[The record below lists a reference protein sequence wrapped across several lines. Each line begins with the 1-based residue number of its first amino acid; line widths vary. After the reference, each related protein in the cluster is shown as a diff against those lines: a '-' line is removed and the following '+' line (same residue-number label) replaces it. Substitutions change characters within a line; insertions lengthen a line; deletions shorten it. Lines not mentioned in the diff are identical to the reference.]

1 MTIYDKNIYLRKRG
15 ILINIK
21 SIIITLIFIINIIL
35 FVLNLKKSSKV
46 GTRIKKYIVCKYK
59 VIIEKISFFINLCIL
74 LLAKINNK
82 ILKKLYCKK
91 EYESLTPKDNLDKN
105 NSYIKALKESIDDL
119 KRKNIAISGIYGSGK
134 SSIIESFKEQY
145 KEYKY
150 LDISLA
156 TFISSEEDN
165 LEEELERN
173 ILNQIFYKVSY
184 DKMPYS
190 RFRKIKNIRFLHI
203 FKVTLIFISLIL
215 TLSLLIKPELI
226 EKFTS
231 NILKLKGAFST
242 IPILKNN
249 VNLSLI
255 IVICICSITILYII
269 MTLTKF
275 ILSKFTINKIQTK
288 DGNLEF
294 GKREESET
302 FNKYLD
308 EIMYFFE
315 SLKYDIVFFEDL
327 DRFDNLEI
335 FTKLREL
342 NTLINKAESIS
353 KKVTFVYA
361 IKDEIFFIKE
371 DLKNDKGYKYID
383 KKEMNK
389 NRTKFFDFII
399 PVIPIVNGENS
410 YEILSK
416 KIEEFNE
423 KYGEQGNI
431 VSKELLSDLS
441 IFIDDMRLLTNI
453 YNEFLIYYRR
463 LVIERKNKTLSSDN
477 LLAIIVYKN
486 LYPVDFTK
494 LQNRDGM
501 VYNVFSEKDKIAD
514 KAICKLYEKIEFCKL
529 NIQQL
534 EKEIVESEEELY
546 IIYKSEWIS
555 KNINYI
561 RIPSKIYSIDEVN
574 NIKVIEELKN
584 ANSIRYS
591 SNNSFYSYSTEDI
604 TFENLMTVDGKKV
617 DLYKRLIAIK
627 SRGKNI
633 AEKIKYHQN
642 KIQAIEE
649 KIKEFKNNSIAT
661 LMKDERFFE
670 CLDEKIKKEAL
681 IIRLLKYGYID
692 EMYSYYSLYFYAGRL
707 TQKDFEF
714 VQSVIYNNPL
724 NCEFKLDN
732 INEILVKFRI
742 EDFESKAIL
751 NYDLIKFLSENI
763 HIDINKMR
771 LKKIIGILSELKI
784 EDINFIMDFIYKSG
798 ELANFIE
805 LLCKNINN
813 FWNNICE
820 NSYLSS
826 EKKDY
831 MLELLFKYCSI
842 EDILIQNDE
851 GYIKEYIELNS
862 NFIKTIAIKIE
873 KYKLKDILI
882 KLNVKLKDIDQDIVD
897 NIKSK
902 SNKEYMSVFE
912 DVYYNDLYE
921 LNIAIVSKII
931 FIENKSIE
939 NMNDVNLSYSCISKN
954 ELNCLIKYI
963 DNNINLYI
971 RNIFIEP
978 IVIENT
984 ETIIDILNNE
994 EVDKDLIDN
1003 IINIKQFKVDDINK
1017 IKNID
1022 IWNLIFDNLKVNFS
1036 WENIL
1041 SYYKANDS
1049 IDKRLGSF
1057 INNPEVCKE
1066 LLKDT
1071 LYKESISN
1079 DEKESIDLFVEKF
1092 VMSKIILDETVDLL
1106 ASKLGSPFR
1115 SFDFESMIYDRILIL
1130 INKKLIALTESIYK
1144 SLKVD
1149 YHGLHINLLEENI
1162 DKFIL
1167 EKIQDFDSKDMK
1179 VILKSD
1185 KISQDNKYYII
1196 KLYGEDIEL
1205 NDSLAEIIFDVI
1217 EKFLPDEKIEYKLI
1231 ENMIRCN
1238 FAKEKRRKLIAYQIE
1253 FIDKMDISNLLSYID
1268 DEYNGL
1274 LGLSSK
1280 RMYIKNTNANILI
1293 LEKLKSKKYISSF
1306 KTERNRIIVNRKRT

>member
-1 MTIYDKNIYLRKRG
+1 M
-15 ILINIK
+15 
-21 SIIITLIFIINIIL
+21 
-35 FVLNLKKSSKV
+35 
-46 GTRIKKYIVCKYK
+46 
-59 VIIEKISFFINLCIL
+59 
-74 LLAKINNK
+74 AKINNK
-82 ILKKLYCKK
+82 ILKKLDYKK
-91 EYESLTPKDNLDKN
+91 EYESLAPKDNLDKN

-156 TFISSEEDN
+156 TFISSEDDK
-165 LEEELERN
+165 LEELERN

-203 FKVTLIFISLIL
+203 FKVTLIFISLLL

-231 NILKLKGAFST
+231 NILKLKGLFST
-242 IPILKNN
+242 IPIVKYN

-255 IVICICSITILYII
+255 IVMIVCSITILYITMI
-269 MTLTKF
+269 LIKF

-288 DGNLEF
+288 DGNLQL

-353 KKVTFVYA
+353 NKVTFVYA

-371 DLKNDKGYKYID
+371 DLENDEEYKYID

-416 KIEEFNE
+416 KIEQFNK

-486 LYPVDFTK
+486 LYPVDFAK

-501 VYNVFSEKDKIAD
+501 VYNIFSEKNKIAD
-514 KAICKLYEKIEFCKL
+514 KAICNLYEEIDFYKL

-546 IIYKSEWIS
+546 IIYKTEWIS

-561 RIPSKIYSIDEVN
+561 KISSKIYSIDEVN

-591 SNNSFYSYSTEDI
+591 SNNSFYNYSKQDI

-617 DLYKRLIAIK
+617 DLYKRLIAMK

-633 AEKIKYHQN
+633 DEKIKYNQN
-642 KIQAIEE
+642 KIQAIEA
-649 KIKEFKNNSIAT
+649 KIKEFKSNSVAT
-661 LMKDERFFE
+661 LMKDKRFFD

-692 EMYSYYSLYFYAGRL
+692 EMYSYYSLYFYEGRL

-714 VQSVIYNNPL
+714 VQSVIYNKPL

-763 HIDINKMR
+763 HININKMI

-784 EDINFIMDFIYKSG
+784 EDINFIMDFIHKSG
-798 ELANFIE
+798 EIANFIK
-805 LLCKNINN
+805 LLCQNINS
-813 FWNNICE
+813 FWNSIYC
-820 NSYLSS
+820 NSYLSL

-831 MLELLFKYCSI
+831 ILELLLKYCSI
-842 EDILIQNDE
+842 ENVLIQNND

-873 KYKLKDILI
+873 KSKLKDILI
-882 KLNVKLKDIDQDIVD
+882 ELNIKLKDIDQDIVD
-897 NIKSK
+897 DIKNQ
-902 SNKEYMSVFE
+902 SNNKYMSVFE
-912 DVYYNDLYE
+912 DIYYNDLYE
-921 LNIAIVSKII
+921 LNIAMVSKII
-931 FIENKSIE
+931 FIENKNIE
-939 NMNDVNLSYSCISKN
+939 NMSDV
-954 ELNCLIKYI
+954 
-963 DNNINLYI
+963 D
-971 RNIFIEP
+971 
-978 IVIENT
+978 
-984 ETIIDILNNE
+984 
-994 EVDKDLIDN
+994 
-1003 IINIKQFKVDDINK
+1003 
-1017 IKNID
+1017 
-1022 IWNLIFDNLKVNFS
+1022 
-1036 WENIL
+1036 
-1041 SYYKANDS
+1041 
-1049 IDKRLGSF
+1049 
-1057 INNPEVCKE
+1057 
-1066 LLKDT
+1066 
-1071 LYKESISN
+1071 
-1079 DEKESIDLFVEKF
+1079 
-1092 VMSKIILDETVDLL
+1092 
-1106 ASKLGSPFR
+1106 
-1115 SFDFESMIYDRILIL
+1115 
-1130 INKKLIALTESIYK
+1130 
-1144 SLKVD
+1144 
-1149 YHGLHINLLEENI
+1149 
-1162 DKFIL
+1162 
-1167 EKIQDFDSKDMK
+1167 
-1179 VILKSD
+1179 
-1185 KISQDNKYYII
+1185 
-1196 KLYGEDIEL
+1196 
-1205 NDSLAEIIFDVI
+1205 
-1217 EKFLPDEKIEYKLI
+1217 
-1231 ENMIRCN
+1231 
-1238 FAKEKRRKLIAYQIE
+1238 
-1253 FIDKMDISNLLSYID
+1253 
-1268 DEYNGL
+1268 
-1274 LGLSSK
+1274 
-1280 RMYIKNTNANILI
+1280 
-1293 LEKLKSKKYISSF
+1293 
-1306 KTERNRIIVNRKRT
+1306 

>member
-1 MTIYDKNIYLRKRG
+1 M
-15 ILINIK
+15 
-21 SIIITLIFIINIIL
+21 
-35 FVLNLKKSSKV
+35 
-46 GTRIKKYIVCKYK
+46 
-59 VIIEKISFFINLCIL
+59 
-74 LLAKINNK
+74 AKINST
-82 ILKKLYCKK
+82 ILKKLDYKK

-156 TFISSEEDN
+156 TFISSEDDN

-203 FKVTLIFISLIL
+203 FKVTLIFISLVL

-231 NILKLKGAFST
+231 NILKLKGSFST
-242 IPILKNN
+242 IPIVKNN

-255 IVICICSITILYII
+255 IVICICSITILYIT

-288 DGNLEF
+288 DGNLQL

-371 DLKNDKGYKYID
+371 NLENDDEYKYID

-410 YEILSK
+410 YEILNK

-423 KYGEQGNI
+423 KYGEQGNTI
-431 VSKELLSDLS
+431 SKELLSDLS

-453 YNEFLIYYRR
+453 YNEFLIYYKR
-463 LVIERKNKTLSSDN
+463 LVIEKGNTTLSVDN

-501 VYNVFSEKDKIAD
+501 IYNVFSEKNDIAD
-514 KAICKLYEKIEFCKL
+514 KAVYKL
-529 NIQQL
+529 NKEIKECRINIDHL
-534 EKEIVESEEELY
+534 EKEILENEEELY
-546 IIYKSEWIS
+546 FIYNNEWIS
-555 KNINYI
+555 NNMNFI
-561 RIPSKIYSIDEVN
+561 RTPNKTYSIDKISDFN
-574 NIKVIEELKN
+574 VIEELKN
-584 ANSIRYS
+584 SNSIQWS
-591 SNNSFYSYSTEDI
+591 VSNNYYTKDYKNIS
-604 TFENLMTVDGKKV
+604 FENFMTINGKKLN
-617 DLYKRLIAIK
+617 LYNRLIAIK
-627 SRGKNI
+627 SKGKNI
-633 AEKIKYHQN
+633 EEKIKSNQ
-642 KIQAIEE
+642 KRIQAIEE
-649 KIKEFKNNSIAT
+649 KIKEFKNNSVAT
-661 LMKDERFFE
+661 LMKDERFFD

-692 EMYSYYSLYFYAGRL
+692 EMYSYYSLYFYEGRL

-714 VQSVIYNNPL
+714 VQSVIYNKPL

-771 LKKIIGILSELKI
+771 LKRIIGILSELKI
-784 EDINFIMDFIYKSG
+784 EDINFITDFIHKSG

-805 LLCKNINN
+805 LLYKNINN
-813 FWNNICE
+813 FWNNIYE

-873 KYKLKDILI
+873 KSKLKDILI

-921 LNIAIVSKII
+921 LNIDIVSKVI
-931 FIENKSIE
+931 FIENKNIE
-939 NMNDVNLSYSCISKN
+939 NMNDVDLSYSCISKN

-984 ETIIDILNNE
+984 ETIIDILNSE

-1003 IINIKQFKVDDINK
+1003 IVNIKQFKVDDINK

-1041 SYYKANDS
+1041 SYYKTNDS
-1049 IDKRLGSF
+1049 IDKGLGGF

-1079 DEKESIDLFVEKF
+1079 DEKENIDLFVEKF
-1092 VMSKIILDETVDLL
+1092 VMSKIILDEIVDLL
-1106 ASKLGSPFR
+1106 SCKLGSPFTD
-1115 SFDFESMIYDRILIL
+1115 FDFEDMLDSRILVL

-1144 SLKVD
+1144 SLKTNH
-1149 YHGLHINLLEENI
+1149 YGLHINLLENNI
-1162 DKFIL
+1162 EKFTS
-1167 EKIQDFDSKDMK
+1167 EKIQDFDSNDLEL
-1179 VILKSD
+1179 ILKSD
-1185 KISQDNKYYII
+1185 IISQDDKYNII

-1205 NDSLAEIIFDVI
+1205 NDSLAEIIFDII
-1217 EKFLPDEKIEYKLI
+1217 EKFLPNEKIEYKLI
-1231 ENMIRCN
+1231 ESIIRCN
-1238 FAKEKRRKLIAYQIE
+1238 FEKEKRRRLIAYQIE
-1253 FIDKMDISNLLSYID
+1253 FIDKMEISNLLVYID
-1268 DEYNGL
+1268 EEYSGL
-1274 LGLSSK
+1274 LDLSPK
-1280 RMYIKNTNANILI
+1280 KMYIKNTKANMLI
-1293 LEKLKSKKYISSF
+1293 LENLKSKRYISTF
-1306 KTERNRIIVNRKRT
+1306 KPERNRIVVNRKRT